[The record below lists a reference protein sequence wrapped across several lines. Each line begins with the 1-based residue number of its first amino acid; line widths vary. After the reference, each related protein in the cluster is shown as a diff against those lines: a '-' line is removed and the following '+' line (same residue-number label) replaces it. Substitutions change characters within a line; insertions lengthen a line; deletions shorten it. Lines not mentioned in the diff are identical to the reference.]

1 MKELLKQMAA
11 YNVWAHKKI
20 MDVVLA
26 LPEEKQKAE
35 IPSSF
40 SSLEKTMLHMW
51 DAESI
56 WWQRMKLDERL
67 VIPSENFK
75 KTTKL

>member
-26 LPEEKQKAE
+26 LPEEK
-35 IPSSF
+35 
-40 SSLEKTMLHMW
+40 H
-51 DAESI
+51 
-56 WWQRMKLDERL
+56 L
-67 VIPSENFK
+67 VATNE
-75 KTTKL
+75 TG